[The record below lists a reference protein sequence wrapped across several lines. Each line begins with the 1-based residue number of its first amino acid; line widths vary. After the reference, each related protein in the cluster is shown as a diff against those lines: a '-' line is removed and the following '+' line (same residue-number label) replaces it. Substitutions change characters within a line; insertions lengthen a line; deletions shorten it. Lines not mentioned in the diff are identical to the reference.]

1 MQTALYVIWI
11 LVPLGLFLLVLW
23 AKLEQIA
30 GKNKVENIPDLFSQA
45 VFVTACSGITY
56 LLDTYLID
64 IAYASLSPDFI
75 PIGFYKILLL
85 PFVLLLGAKVWGGS
99 KDIMISTAPNT
110 DAARRKKKQRR

>member
-11 LVPLGLFLLVLW
+11 LIPLGFYLLVLW
-23 AKLEQIA
+23 AKLEQIS
-30 GKNKVENIPDLFSQA
+30 GKNKVENIPDLLSQA
-45 VFVTACSGITY
+45 VFVTVCSGITY
-56 LLDTYLID
+56 LIDTYALEIGYS
-64 IAYASLSPDFI
+64 ALSPDFI

-99 KDIMISTAPNT
+99 RDIQISNAPNA